1 MNYKIVASD
10 LDRTL
15 LTDDH
20 RVSPE
25 NMQAIEKFRELGVH
39 FVPASGRSYDEMPK
53 DLLENPNIRYY
64 ITSDGA
70 AIFDKQTQTMH
81 ELAMDPELSKEVLDI
96 VYRYPICPMIHYD
109 TVAYV
114 EAATHNPT
122 DYASFNMSQY
132 WVDFC
137 MANEVPVENLQEVA
151 YTLPTIQS
159 IVPFFKNM
167 ADLEECRAI
176 LSKDPRLLLAQTD
189 PYNLEIF
196 SCRAGKG
203 NALRYLADILGVDHS
218 QTIAMGDSTNDQTMV
233 EAAGLGLA
241 VANAVPALKEV
252 ADEIICPYYEH
263 SAKYVL
269 ERYFSE

>member
-1 MNYKIVASD
+1 MNYIIVASD

-15 LTDDH
+15 LTDSH
-20 RVSPE
+20 GVSPE
-25 NMQAIEKFRELGVH
+25 NLRAIAQLSEKGVL

-53 DLLENPNIRYY
+53 VLLDNPHIRYY

-81 ELAMDPELSKEVLDI
+81 ELSMDPELSKEVLDL
-96 VYRYPICPMIHYD
+96 VYRYPICPMIHYGAI
-109 TVAYV
+109 AYV
-114 EAATHNPT
+114 EAKTHNPT
-122 DYASFNMSQY
+122 DYASFNMNRY
-132 WVDFC
+132 WIDFC
-137 MANEVPVENLQEVA
+137 MAQEVPIENLQQMA

-167 ADLEECRAI
+167 EDLEECRAI
-176 LSKDPRLLLAQTD
+176 LSKNPRLLLAQTD

-196 SCRAGKG
+196 SCKAGKG
-203 NALRYLADILGVDHS
+203 NALHHLADMLGIDRAA
-218 QTIAMGDSTNDQTMV
+218 TIAVGDSTNDRTMV

-241 VANAVPALKEV
+241 VENAVPALKEI
-252 ADEIICPYYEH
+252 ADEVICHYHDH

-269 ERYFSE
+269 EHYFRD

>member
-1 MNYKIVASD
+1 MIYKIVASD
-10 LDRTL
+10 LDKTL
-15 LTDDH
+15 LTDQH
-20 RVSPE
+20 GVSPE
-25 NMQAIEKFRELGVH
+25 NLAAIEALAKKGVQ
-39 FVPASGRSYDEMPK
+39 FVPASGRAYDEMPK
-53 DLLENPNIRYY
+53 VLLENPNIRYY

-81 ELAMDPELSKEVLDI
+81 ELAMDRALSKEVLDV
-96 VYRYPICPMIHYD
+96 VYRYPICPMIHYG
-109 TVAYV
+109 TIAYV
-114 EAATHNPT
+114 EAKTHNPA
-122 DYASFNMSQY
+122 DYASYNMDDY
-132 WVDFC
+132 WISFC
-137 MANEVPVENLQEVA
+137 MANEIPVENLQQAA
-151 YTLPTIQS
+151 YTLPTVQS

-203 NALRYLADILGVDHS
+203 NALHYLADLLGVDRAA
-218 QTIAMGDSTNDQTMV
+218 TIAVGDSTNDRTMV

-241 VANAVPALKEV
+241 VENAVPALKGA
-252 ADEIICPYYEH
+252 ADEIICHYHNH

-269 ERYFSE
+269 EHYFCD